1 MKTTFETALDL
12 HEISDFFKGNGQYF
26 ARGSDWGDHLFISN
40 WQEMCSVLKNQKAAQ
55 NLLTSIFEDYA
66 KYLKENY
73 SDAEGL
79 FSNISAYYTL
89 KNKIAFLSS
98 NSYDLIESLDERSKK
113 NNPNLLAKSVLGSK
127 NDNAEMYPTK
137 CMVWARR
144 NRLQQHCARARIRKP
159 FTKKM
164 DFSIRHLQIPLYQ

>member
-26 ARGSDWGDHLFISN
+26 ARDSDWGDHLFISN

-66 KYLKENY
+66 KYLKEDY

-113 NNPNLLAKSVLGSK
+113 NIGKLFRLLRQQYDLKNKDLPKYTFDEEIKRLKLKGCTINLEQL
-127 NDNAEMYPTK
+127 
-137 CMVWARR
+137 
-144 NRLQQHCARARIRKP
+144 
-159 FTKKM
+159 
-164 DFSIRHLQIPLYQ
+164 

>member
-26 ARGSDWGDHLFISN
+26 ARDSDWGNHLFISN

-66 KYLKENY
+66 KYLKEDY

-113 NNPNLLAKSVLGSK
+113 DIGKLFRLLRQQYDLKNKDLPKYTFDEEIKRLKLKGCTLNLEQL
-127 NDNAEMYPTK
+127 
-137 CMVWARR
+137 
-144 NRLQQHCARARIRKP
+144 
-159 FTKKM
+159 
-164 DFSIRHLQIPLYQ
+164 

>member
-12 HEISDFFKGNGQYF
+12 HEVSDFFKGNGQYF
-26 ARGSDWGDHLFISN
+26 ARDSDWGDHLFMSN

-66 KYLKENY
+66 KYLKGDY

-98 NSYDLIESLDERSKK
+98 NSYDLIESLGERSKK
-113 NNPNLLAKSVLGSK
+113 NMGKLFRLLRQQYDLNNKDLPKYTFDEEIKRLKLKGCTLNLEQL
-127 NDNAEMYPTK
+127 
-137 CMVWARR
+137 
-144 NRLQQHCARARIRKP
+144 
-159 FTKKM
+159 
-164 DFSIRHLQIPLYQ
+164 

>member
-66 KYLKENY
+66 KYLKEDY
-73 SDAEGL
+73 SDAERL

-113 NNPNLLAKSVLGSK
+113 DIGKLFRLLRQQYDLKNKDLPKYTFDEEIKRLKLKGCTLNLEQL
-127 NDNAEMYPTK
+127 
-137 CMVWARR
+137 
-144 NRLQQHCARARIRKP
+144 
-159 FTKKM
+159 
-164 DFSIRHLQIPLYQ
+164 

>member
-12 HEISDFFKGNGQYF
+12 HEISEFFKGNGQYF

-40 WQEMCSVLKNQKAAQ
+40 WQEMCSILKNQKAAQ

-66 KYLKENY
+66 KYLKEDY

-113 NNPNLLAKSVLGSK
+113 N
-127 NDNAEMYPTK
+127 
-137 CMVWARR
+137 
-144 NRLQQHCARARIRKP
+144 IRKLSRLLRQQYDLKNKDLP
-159 FTKKM
+159 KYTFDEEIKRLRLKGCT
-164 DFSIRHLQIPLYQ
+164 LNLEQL

>member
-26 ARGSDWGDHLFISN
+26 ARGSDWRDHLFISN

-66 KYLKENY
+66 KYLKEDY

-113 NNPNLLAKSVLGSK
+113 NIG
-127 NDNAEMYPTK
+127 
-137 CMVWARR
+137 
-144 NRLQQHCARARIRKP
+144 KP
-159 FTKKM
+159 FRLLRQQYDLKNKDLPKYTFDEEIKRLRLKGCTL
-164 DFSIRHLQIPLYQ
+164 SLEQL

>member
-12 HEISDFFKGNGQYF
+12 QEISDFFKGNGQYF
-26 ARGSDWGDHLFISN
+26 ARDSDWGDHLFISN
-40 WQEMCSVLKNQKAAQ
+40 WQKMCSVLKNQKAAQ
-55 NLLTSIFEDYA
+55 NLLTSIFEDHT
-66 KYLKENY
+66 KYSKENY

-113 NNPNLLAKSVLGSK
+113 N
-127 NDNAEMYPTK
+127 
-137 CMVWARR
+137 
-144 NRLQQHCARARIRKP
+144 IRKLFRLLRQQYDLKNKDLP
-159 FTKKM
+159 KYTFDEEIKRLRLKGCTLTL
-164 DFSIRHLQIPLYQ
+164 RTLQITTSAQLMMNI

>member
-55 NLLTSIFEDYA
+55 NLLTSVFEDYA
-66 KYLKENY
+66 KYLKEDY

-113 NNPNLLAKSVLGSK
+113 NIGKLFRLLRQQYDLKNKDLPKYTFDEEIKRLRLKGCTLNLEQL
-127 NDNAEMYPTK
+127 
-137 CMVWARR
+137 
-144 NRLQQHCARARIRKP
+144 
-159 FTKKM
+159 
-164 DFSIRHLQIPLYQ
+164 

>member
-12 HEISDFFKGNGQYF
+12 HETSDFFKGNGQYF
-26 ARGSDWGDHLFISN
+26 ARDSDWGDHLSISN
-40 WQEMCSVLKNQKAAQ
+40 WQEICSVLKNQKAAQ

-66 KYLKENY
+66 EYLKEDY

-113 NNPNLLAKSVLGSK
+113 NIGKLFRLLRQQYDLKNKDLPKYTFDEEIKRLRLKGCTLNLEQL
-127 NDNAEMYPTK
+127 
-137 CMVWARR
+137 
-144 NRLQQHCARARIRKP
+144 
-159 FTKKM
+159 
-164 DFSIRHLQIPLYQ
+164 

>member
-26 ARGSDWGDHLFISN
+26 ARDSDWGDHLFISN

-66 KYLKENY
+66 KYLKEDY

-113 NNPNLLAKSVLGSK
+113 DIGKLFRLLRQQYDLKNKDLPKYTFDEEIKRLKLKGCTLNLEQL
-127 NDNAEMYPTK
+127 
-137 CMVWARR
+137 
-144 NRLQQHCARARIRKP
+144 
-159 FTKKM
+159 
-164 DFSIRHLQIPLYQ
+164 

>member
-12 HEISDFFKGNGQYF
+12 HEISEFFKGNGQYF

-40 WQEMCSVLKNQKAAQ
+40 WQEMCSILKNQKAAQ

-66 KYLKENY
+66 KYLKEDH

-79 FSNISAYYTL
+79 FSNISVYYTL

-113 NNPNLLAKSVLGSK
+113 NIGKLFRLLRQQYDLKNKDLSK
-127 NDNAEMYPTK
+127 YTFDEEIK
-137 CMVWARR
+137 
-144 NRLQQHCARARIRKP
+144 RLRLKGCTLSLEQ
-159 FTKKM
+159 
-164 DFSIRHLQIPLYQ
+164 L

>member
-12 HEISDFFKGNGQYF
+12 HEISHFFKGNGQYF

-40 WQEMCSVLKNQKAAQ
+40 WQEMCSILKNQKAAQ

-66 KYLKENY
+66 KYLKEDY

-113 NNPNLLAKSVLGSK
+113 N
-127 NDNAEMYPTK
+127 
-137 CMVWARR
+137 
-144 NRLQQHCARARIRKP
+144 IRKLSRLLRQQYDLKNKDLP
-159 FTKKM
+159 KYTFDEEIKRLRLKGCT
-164 DFSIRHLQIPLYQ
+164 LNLEQL

>member
-1 MKTTFETALDL
+1 MKSTFETALDL

-26 ARGSDWGDHLFISN
+26 ARDSDWGDHLFISN

-66 KYLKENY
+66 KYLKEDY

-113 NNPNLLAKSVLGSK
+113 NIEKLFRLLRQQYDLKNKDLPKYTFDEEIKRLKLKGCTLNLEQL
-127 NDNAEMYPTK
+127 
-137 CMVWARR
+137 
-144 NRLQQHCARARIRKP
+144 
-159 FTKKM
+159 
-164 DFSIRHLQIPLYQ
+164 

>member
-55 NLLTSIFEDYA
+55 NSLTSILEDYA
-66 KYLKENY
+66 KYLKEDY
-73 SDAEGL
+73 SDAEVL
-79 FSNISAYYTL
+79 LSNISAYYTL

-113 NNPNLLAKSVLGSK
+113 DIGKLFRLLRQQYDLKTKICQSTLLMRKS
-127 NDNAEMYPTK
+127 ND
-137 CMVWARR
+137 
-144 NRLQQHCARARIRKP
+144 
-159 FTKKM
+159 
-164 DFSIRHLQIPLYQ
+164 

>member
-12 HEISDFFKGNGQYF
+12 QEISDFFKGNGQYF
-26 ARGSDWGDHLFISN
+26 ARDSDWGDHLFISN
-40 WQEMCSVLKNQKAAQ
+40 WQKMCSALKNQKAAQ
-55 NLLTSIFEDYA
+55 NLLTSIFEDHT
-66 KYLKENY
+66 KYSKENY

-113 NNPNLLAKSVLGSK
+113 N
-127 NDNAEMYPTK
+127 
-137 CMVWARR
+137 
-144 NRLQQHCARARIRKP
+144 IRKLFRLLRQQYDLKNKDLP
-159 FTKKM
+159 KYTFDEEIKRLRLKGCTLTL
-164 DFSIRHLQIPLYQ
+164 RTLQITTSAQLMMNI

>member
-40 WQEMCSVLKNQKAAQ
+40 WQEMCSILKNQKAAQ

-66 KYLKENY
+66 KYLKEDH

-79 FSNISAYYTL
+79 FSNISVYYTL

-113 NNPNLLAKSVLGSK
+113 NIGKLFRLLRQQYDLKNKDLPKYTFDEKIKRLKLKGCTLNLEQL
-127 NDNAEMYPTK
+127 
-137 CMVWARR
+137 
-144 NRLQQHCARARIRKP
+144 
-159 FTKKM
+159 
-164 DFSIRHLQIPLYQ
+164 

>member
-26 ARGSDWGDHLFISN
+26 SRGSDWRDHLFISN

-66 KYLKENY
+66 KYLKEDY

-113 NNPNLLAKSVLGSK
+113 NIG
-127 NDNAEMYPTK
+127 
-137 CMVWARR
+137 
-144 NRLQQHCARARIRKP
+144 KP
-159 FTKKM
+159 FRLLRQQYDLKNKDLPKYTFDEEIKRLRLKGCTL
-164 DFSIRHLQIPLYQ
+164 SLEQL

>member
-26 ARGSDWGDHLFISN
+26 ARDSDWGDHLFISN

-66 KYLKENY
+66 KYLKEDY

-89 KNKIAFLSS
+89 KNKITFLSS

-113 NNPNLLAKSVLGSK
+113 DIGKLFRLLRQQYDLKNKDLPKYTFDEEIKRLKLKGCTLNLEQL
-127 NDNAEMYPTK
+127 
-137 CMVWARR
+137 
-144 NRLQQHCARARIRKP
+144 
-159 FTKKM
+159 
-164 DFSIRHLQIPLYQ
+164 